1 MLSEISQANALV
13 VGASQGI
20 GLGFVRSL
28 LGAVAYGG
36 NPHPRQFLQVGE
48 PAQRT
53 VSQDRAAPLLN
64 QDNIQRIFATYRDSN
79 TASELLELQ
88 DRYSDRL
95 KCLQVDITSESQI
108 AAAIKQIQTEVK
120 QLHLAIYC
128 VGVLHDSKIAPEKS
142 LRQINAENL
151 IYSFQVNSVGA
162 VLLAKHLMPLFKKT
176 DPSIFA
182 SISAKV
188 GSIGDNR
195 LGGWYGYRASKAAL
209 NMFLKTTAIEYSRRC
224 PKTIVVALHP
234 GTTDTRLSQPFQK
247 NVPEGKLFPVEKTVN
262 LLTKVMSNL
271 EQKDSGEFFS
281 WDGTRLPW

>member
-1 MLSEISQANALV
+1 MLTQSDRANALI

-28 LGAVAYGG
+28 L
-36 NPHPRQFLQVGE
+36 Q
-48 PAQRT
+48 
-53 VSQDRAAPLLN
+53 
-64 QDNIQRIFATYRDSN
+64 QDNFKSIYATYRNPD
-79 TASELLELQ
+79 TAGELLDLERQ
-88 DRYSDRL
+88 YSVRL
-95 KCLQVDITSESQI
+95 KCLQVDITDESQI
-108 AAAIKQIQTEVK
+108 AAATKEIQNSVK

-128 VGVLHDSKIAPEKS
+128 VGVLHDRHLSPEKS
-142 LRQINAENL
+142 LRQIDPEKL
-151 IYSFQVNSVGA
+151 LYSFQVNSIGA
-162 VLLAKHLMPLFKKT
+162 VLLAKHLMPLFNKKER
-176 DPSIFA
+176 SIFA

-247 NVPEGKLFPVEKTVN
+247 NVPPGKLFPVEHTVN
-262 LLTKVMSNL
+262 LLSQVISGL
-271 EQKDSGEFFS
+271 EIKDSGEFFS
-281 WDGTRLPW
+281 WDGTQLPW